1 MSKAQRLAEALAAAK
16 KTVKG
21 PRVIAAY
28 DLLEYVFS
36 RGILPLSRQRAAV
49 KGLVPWLIEQLPAT
63 ARSERKELKAARDA
77 YLTGGPPAKESESM
91 RVTGEGVERMKAQKL
106 FSKRKVSE
114 TALALRIHRKL
125 LKRGEQLRRCPRG
138 SRSFRDFGRWY
149 TVDLERN
156 ALILSDVDLEK
167 LGRNLGVL
175 DLDEILQREAGA

>member
-63 ARSERKELKAARDA
+63 ARNERKELKAARDA
-77 YLTGGPPAKESESM
+77 YLTEGPPVKERESM
-91 RVTGEGVERMKAQKL
+91 RVTREPVERLKTQKSL
-106 FSKRKVSE
+106 PKRKVSE

-125 LKRGEQLRRCPRG
+125 LTRGERLRRCPRG
-138 SRSFRDFGRWY
+138 SRSFQDLGRWY

-156 ALILSDVDLEK
+156 ALILSNVDLERLGRK
-167 LGRNLGVL
+167 LGAL
-175 DLDEILQREAGA
+175 DLDEILMREAGA

>member
-16 KTVKG
+16 KTVKAA
-21 PRVIAAY
+21 RVIAAY

-36 RGILPLSRQRAAV
+36 RGILPLSRQRTAV
-49 KGLVPWLIEQLPAT
+49 KGLVPWLIEQLPAA
-63 ARSERKELKAARDA
+63 ARNERKELKAARDA
-77 YLTGGPPAKESESM
+77 YLTGGPSTKESESM
-91 RVTGEGVERMKAQKL
+91 RVTPEGVERLKAQTAL
-106 FSKRKVSE
+106 PKRRVSE

-138 SRSFRDFGRWY
+138 SRSFRDLGRWY

-167 LGRNLGVL
+167 LGRKLGVL
-175 DLDEILQREAGA
+175 DLDEILKPEAGA